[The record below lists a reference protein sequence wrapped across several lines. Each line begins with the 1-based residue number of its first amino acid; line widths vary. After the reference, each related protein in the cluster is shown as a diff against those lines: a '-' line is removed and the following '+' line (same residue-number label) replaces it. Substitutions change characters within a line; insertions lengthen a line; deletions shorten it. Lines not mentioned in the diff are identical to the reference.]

1 MAQSDVTLRARL
13 AAAGALILAAAA
25 GAQISGD
32 RQFPQTRSL
41 SLLPGGGVPV
51 SSEGVPGWEGALTL
65 STPIAYSLRAKE
77 GVYVMGNTNYA
88 RWPKLFD
95 ARKGE
100 GDSNGSLGLQ
110 FGSRM
115 FRGNAT
121 FSWMFVDSRLKNVY
135 HIHYSPDLK
144 GRWRLGAGLQDV
156 FWRQQHADS
165 PRPNEFGVRL
175 RRGDLRIRRRRI
187 CERRIRRPAVL
198 WVLRERERPHC
209 RRMEGVCRVRHV
221 WDQLGCRGPSQ
232 RAGRRRTSGGRDV
245 RLPEK
250 PMGHLD
256 DRRAFLKRTA
266 G

>member
-156 FWRQQHADS
+156 FGDS
-165 PRPNEFGVRL
+165 NTQIPLDLTNSASAYVVATYEFGGDAFASVGYGGQRFYGYFASASAPIAEGWKAYAEYDTFGINWGVAARL
-175 RRGDLRIRRRRI
+175 KGLMAGD
-187 CERRIRRPAVL
+187 RPAVL
-198 WVLRERERPHC
+198 TF
-209 RRMEGVCRVRHV
+209 GY
-221 WDQLGCRGPSQ
+221 
-232 RAGRRRTSGGRDV
+232 
-245 RLPEK
+245 
-250 PMGHLD
+250 
-256 DRRAFLKRTA
+256 LKNRWATWTIGA
-266 G
+266 PF